1 MVYVP
6 GIEKNEHFIIKSDL
20 VFSKNLLVD
29 RRMQFTRRIVWDS
42 VGKQLKNAFYLDFN
56 MIYIFCNGLDC
67 LNMLN

>member
-20 VFSKNLLVD
+20 VFSKNLLVCNSIGEL
-29 RRMQFTRRIVWDS
+29 FGI
-42 VGKQLKNAFYLDFN
+42 QLENNWKNAFYLDFN

>member
-42 VGKQLKNAFYLDFN
+42 VGKQLKNAP
-56 MIYIFCNGLDC
+56 I
-67 LNMLN
+67 